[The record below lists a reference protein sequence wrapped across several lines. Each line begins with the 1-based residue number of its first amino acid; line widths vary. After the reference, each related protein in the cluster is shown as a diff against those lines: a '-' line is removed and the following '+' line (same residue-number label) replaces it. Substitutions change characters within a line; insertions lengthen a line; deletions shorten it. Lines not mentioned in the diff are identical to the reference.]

1 MKKYILFITI
11 VIVIFIMGIISTGCD
26 LSKKEVIP
34 PEKLPPVPEACAALS
49 NEYSHALELAQSA
62 VEASQLQ
69 ITRIA
74 SHFAQCMEDAGLS
87 EAEAKG
93 IVKNMEKTVRKKEEK
108 GNSQEEHF
116 YR

>member
-1 MKKYILFITI
+1 MKRNILFITI
-11 VIVIFIMGIISTGCD
+11 VIVIFIMGIVSFGCD
-26 LSKKEVIP
+26 LLKKEEIP
-34 PEKLPPVPEACAALS
+34 PEKLPPVPESCAALS
-49 NEYSHALELAQSA
+49 NEYSHALVLAQSS

-74 SHFAQCMEDAGLS
+74 NHFAQCMEDAGLS

-93 IVKNMEKTVRKKEEK
+93 IVKNIEKTVRKKEEK
-108 GNSQEEHF
+108 GDGQEEHF

>member
-1 MKKYILFITI
+1 MKRKIFFITI
-11 VIVIFIMGIISTGCD
+11 VSVSIILGIVFFGCD
-26 LSKKEVIP
+26 FFKKEPVP
-34 PEKLPPVPEACAALS
+34 PEQLPPVPESCATLS
-49 NEYSHALELAQSA
+49 NQYSHALKVAHSSA
-62 VEASQLQ
+62 EVSQLQ

-93 IVKNMEKTVRKKEEK
+93 IVKNIEKTVREEGEK
-108 GNSQEEHF
+108 GSSQEGPF

>member
-1 MKKYILFITI
+1 MKRNILFITI
-11 VIVIFIMGIISTGCD
+11 VLVIFIMGIVSFGCD
-26 LSKKEVIP
+26 FFKKEEIP
-34 PEKLPPVPEACAALS
+34 PENLPPVPEACAALS
-49 NEYSHALELAQSA
+49 NEYSQALVSAQSA
-62 VEASQLQ
+62 VEASQMQ

-74 SHFAQCMEDAGLS
+74 NHFAQCMQDAGLS

-108 GNSQEEHF
+108 GGGQEEHF

>member
-1 MKKYILFITI
+1 MKRNILFIS
-11 VIVIFIMGIISTGCD
+11 IVIFIFIMGMVSFGCD
-26 LSKKEVIP
+26 FFKKEEIS
-34 PEKLPPVPEACAALS
+34 PENLPPVPESCAALS
-49 NEYSHALELAQSA
+49 NEYSQALMLAQSA

-74 SHFAQCMEDAGLS
+74 SQFAKCMEEAGLS

-93 IVKNMEKTVRKKEEK
+93 IVKNIEKSVRKKEEK
-108 GNSQEEHF
+108 GGGQEEHF

>member
-1 MKKYILFITI
+1 MKINILFITI
-11 VIVIFIMGIISTGCD
+11 VVVIIMGLISFGCD
-26 LSKKEVIP
+26 SFKKEEIL
-34 PEKLPPVPEACAALS
+34 PENLPPVPEACAALS
-49 NEYSHALELAQSA
+49 DEYSQALVLAQSA

-74 SHFAQCMEDAGLS
+74 NHFAQCMQDAGLS

-108 GNSQEEHF
+108 GGGQEEHF

>member
-1 MKKYILFITI
+1 MKRNIFYSAI
-11 VIVIFIMGIISTGCD
+11 VIIIFIIGMVSFGCD
-26 LSKKEVIP
+26 FFKKEEIP

-49 NEYSHALELAQSA
+49 NQYSHALMLAQSSA
-62 VEASQLQ
+62 EVSQLQ

-74 SHFAQCMEDAGLS
+74 NQFAQCMEEAGLS

-93 IVKNMEKTVRKKEEK
+93 IVKNIEKTGREK
-108 GNSQEEHF
+108 GEKDGSQEGYL

>member
-1 MKKYILFITI
+1 MKRNILFITI
-11 VIVIFIMGIISTGCD
+11 VIVIFIMGIVSGCD
-26 LSKKEVIP
+26 FLKKEEIP
-34 PEKLPPVPEACAALS
+34 PENLPPVPESCAALS
-49 NEYSHALELAQSA
+49 NEYSHALVLAQSA

-74 SHFAQCMEDAGLS
+74 NHFAQCMEDAGLS

-108 GNSQEEHF
+108 GAGQEEHS

>member
-1 MKKYILFITI
+1 
-11 VIVIFIMGIISTGCD
+11 MGLISFGCD
-26 LSKKEVIP
+26 FFKKEEIP
-34 PEKLPPVPEACAALS
+34 PENLPPVPEACAALS
-49 NEYSHALELAQSA
+49 DEYSQALVLAQSA
-62 VEASQLQ
+62 VEASQMQ

-93 IVKNMEKTVRKKEEK
+93 IVKNIEKTVRKKEEK
-108 GNSQEEHF
+108 GNAQGEPF